1 MFHILRLLNWI
12 LIFMCSVVLLGL
24 TAWRIHY
31 TKTLAMGDILTTRS
45 HFFDPIIAELLAT
58 SILGFL
64 FSLWFISAIMARVG
78 RGPLGRY
85 SSELASLFIL
95 FVMFL
100 VGAAITT
107 HKWSNL
113 KFCRGSFKVCRMLET
128 IKAFSHILWI
138 LSLLGMLYTFLNMRQ
153 RRHAVNGPVHGR
165 DTYDN
170 GTYPETRQTRTT
182 TTTTTAYN
190 NPNVTST
197 SAATTGHT
205 TAAPVTGTTGTTG
218 TTAVA

>member
-12 LIFMCSVVLLGL
+12 LIFMCSAVLLGL

-31 TKTLAMGDILTTRS
+31 TRS
-45 HFFDPIIAELLAT
+45 LGHFFEKVIAELLAT
-58 SILGFL
+58 SILGVL
-64 FSLWFISAIMARVG
+64 FSLWFMSAIMARVG

-107 HKWSNL
+107 HDFRNL
-113 KFCRGSFKVCRMLET
+113 GVCTGIFKVCRILQA

-153 RRHAVNGPVHGR
+153 RRHRVNGPVHGR

-170 GTYPETRQTRTT
+170 GTYPETRQTR
-182 TTTTTAYN
+182 
-190 NPNVTST
+190 
-197 SAATTGHT
+197 HT
-205 TAAPVTGTTGTTG
+205 NAAPATTGTTG